1 MQTGQVWER
10 RSPPRRCSR
19 QSKALLTLIL
29 HGRLGKAF
37 FLEILNRY
45 VPMKV
50 ITIRPKNKIW
60 MNSTLYKL
68 SRQKHRFFAAAKRS
82 GTTEAWQAYQRA
94 RNQCNIAFKK
104 AKTAFMQRQQDKLT
118 TLADGS
124 SAWWRKAEVLAR
136 ITTPVEP
143 IPDMTNDGHTVSKQT
158 EKAELLA
165 SFFAK
170 QCTAPPAN
178 VTDCLNQCPA
188 PYPLPRGQPVFEFP
202 VIRSS
207 TVFHHLSRLSTTKS
221 TADKIITNRV
231 LRECAS
237 PITESIT
244 YLFNLSIRTSKF
256 PCDWKNAVVTP
267 IFKRRGRE
275 SDPSNYRPV
284 SLLPSLGKVLDAIQ
298 SEHLLS
304 YLRQDPPLIWVFGH
318 FWLFCTMVWKRLRGI
333 FCENFIKKFEGK
345 VGQMCHRSWSLA

>member
-1 MQTGQVWER
+1 MNNVSK
-10 RSPPRRCSR
+10 RSRGAH
-19 QSKALLTLIL
+19 Q
-29 HGRLGKAF
+29 
-37 FLEILNRY
+37 NRY

-50 ITIRPKNKIW
+50 ITVRPKNKIW

-94 RNQCNIAFKK
+94 RDQGNIAFKK

-118 TLADGS
+118 HWPMEAAHGGGKQRYWHES
-124 SAWWRKAEVLAR
+124 PPPWNRS
-136 ITTPVEP
+136 
-143 IPDMTNDGHTVSKQT
+143 PDMTNDGHTVSNQT

-178 VTDCLNQCPA
+178 VTDRLNQCPA
-188 PYPLPRGQPVFEFP
+188 PYTLPRGQPVFEFP
-202 VIRSS
+202 VVRSS

-256 PCDWKNAVVTP
+256 PSDWKNAVVTP

-275 SDPSNYRPV
+275 SDPST
-284 SLLPSLGKVLDAIQ
+284 DQ
-298 SEHLLS
+298 SHYCHLS
-304 YLRQDPPLIWVFGH
+304 ERYWMQSKANISSERSR
-318 FWLFCTMVWKRLRGI
+318 KRVVCAAL
-333 FCENFIKKFEGK
+333 CA
-345 VGQMCHRSWSLA
+345 S